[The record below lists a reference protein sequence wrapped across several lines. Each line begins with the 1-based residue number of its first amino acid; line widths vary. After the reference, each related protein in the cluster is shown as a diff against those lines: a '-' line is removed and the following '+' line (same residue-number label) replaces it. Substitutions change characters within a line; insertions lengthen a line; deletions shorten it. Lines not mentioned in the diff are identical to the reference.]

1 MAETADRVWFEF
13 VESEIF
19 SKQVRG
25 LAEISTEFSL
35 IWLKT
40 MSGARLLRER
50 MAFAKPESP
59 IRFRREERA
68 GVTGTCIFI

>member
-1 MAETADRVWFEF
+1 MAETRDRVWFEF

-25 LAEISTEFSL
+25 LAEVLNRIQSD
-35 IWLKT
+35 WLKT
-40 MSGARLLRER
+40 LSGARLLRER

-59 IRFRREERA
+59 IRVCREERA